1 MRVSTKRILSIG
13 AALLFFLGALMVYLS
28 LIREQADAITEV
40 RSRVASQQ
48 ALLKNQQQI
57 VNQVQNLIERFQ
69 NVGQLKSTISLAM
82 PNGVESIG
90 ALRQVEA
97 ISRASNVLL
106 TAVDFKASLVRLTTK
121 QQSDA
126 TDLLK
131 KLGNLKVTMSVVGSY
146 ADLKR
151 FVGQLETSARV
162 ANVSQLK
169 FVPSA
174 SAEAPAKL
182 TLTADMYYQE

>member
-1 MRVSTKRILSIG
+1 MRVSTKRVLSIG
-13 AALLFFLGALMVYLS
+13 AALLFFLGALVVYLN
-28 LIREQADAITEV
+28 LIREQVDAITEV

-48 ALLKNQQQI
+48 ALLENQQQI

-69 NVGQLKSTISLAM
+69 NVGQIKSTISLAM

-106 TAVDFKASLVRLTTK
+106 TAVDFKAVLVRPAGKKQSETTN
-121 QQSDA
+121 
-126 TDLLK
+126 LIK
-131 KLGNLKVTMSVVGSY
+131 KLGNLKVTMNVVGSY
-146 ADLKR
+146 TDLKR
-151 FVGQLETSARV
+151 FVGQLETSVRV

-169 FVPSA
+169 FIPGGGPDAPS
-174 SAEAPAKL
+174 KL